1 MSDAEPIHLE
11 VYATFF
17 AGKRVENLKY
27 IGYWLLLLF
36 VFITCRACCLRNLLK
51 IV

>member
-27 IGYWLLLLF
+27 TLILSVTGF
-36 VFITCRACCLRNLLK
+36 VVVCFYYM
-51 IV
+51 

>member
-27 IGYWLLLLF
+27 TLILSVTGCCCCFFLLH
-36 VFITCRACCLRNLLK
+36 VEPAVCVIC
-51 IV
+51 